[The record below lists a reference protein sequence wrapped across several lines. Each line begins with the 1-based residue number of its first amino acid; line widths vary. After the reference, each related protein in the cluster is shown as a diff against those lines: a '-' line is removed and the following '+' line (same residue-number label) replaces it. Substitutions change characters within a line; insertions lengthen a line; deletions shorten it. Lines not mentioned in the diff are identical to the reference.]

1 MDFHRVLS
9 TRQTERGRS
18 SAGSSKVPSSMHRR
32 TTAKPEVQGA
42 LTDIEVPSLDVF
54 HNVGAVF
61 GLVPALLAAE
71 SALGGALK
79 GTGGG
84 VYVNFLVVPQ
94 TLRVGEGL

>member
-1 MDFHRVLS
+1 
-9 TRQTERGRS
+9 
-18 SAGSSKVPSSMHRR
+18 MHRR

-94 TLRVGEGL
+94 TLWVGEGL